1 MNPQRSLRLLH
12 VVLAMVLF
20 VYAVQLV
27 IAPLSAAHRMQAFVF
42 LLTLGI
48 VEAVGAV
55 AFVFAVRA
63 GGITLLIAIAVA
75 ALFHLLHGEAD
86 GIGALA
92 IYAAG
97 VLAVMSNT
105 RAATSPIV
113 GKRRSL

>member
-1 MNPQRSLRLLH
+1 M
-12 VVLAMVLF
+12 
-20 VYAVQLV
+20 
-27 IAPLSAAHRMQAFVF
+27 
-42 LLTLGI
+42 
-48 VEAVGAV
+48 
-55 AFVFAVRA
+55 
-63 GGITLLIAIAVA
+63 
-75 ALFHLLHGEAD
+75 HGEAD